1 MKEKD
6 IYENFIDTILDI
18 TLSDVCKDLAI
29 NRTSVSNK
37 SCSLEKLK
45 KIANYI
51 VIKYQLAII
60 DFNKD
65 KFNYENNERKERKE
79 N

>member
-1 MKEKD
+1 MKERD
-6 IYENFIDTILDI
+6 IYEKFIDAILDI
-18 TLSDVCKDLAI
+18 TLSDVCTDLGI

-45 KIANYI
+45 KIAEYI

-65 KFNYENNERKERKE
+65 KFSYESKE

>member
-1 MKEKD
+1 MKERY
-6 IYENFIDTILDI
+6 IYEKFIDTILDI
-18 TLSDVCKDLAI
+18 TLSDICENLAI

-45 KIANYI
+45 KIADYI

-65 KFNYENNERKERKE
+65 KFNYEKYERKE